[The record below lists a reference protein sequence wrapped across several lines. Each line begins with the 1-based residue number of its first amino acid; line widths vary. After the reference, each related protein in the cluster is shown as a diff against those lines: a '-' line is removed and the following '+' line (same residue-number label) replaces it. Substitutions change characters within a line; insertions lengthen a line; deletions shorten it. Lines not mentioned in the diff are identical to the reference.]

1 MRMTTFPD
9 LSALPGGDL
18 VRRGVTDLDAGRE
31 TPEALLVSIGAPR
44 LRAIGVEASK
54 PISDPEHKLYLLLA
68 SKKGDAAH
76 LRLQRPGS
84 ASRQLRAGSRVR
96 ELADSARIERFMR
109 ELGRS
114 VDVDGRVYLTGGA
127 TAVLNGWREST
138 IDVDIKLIPDRDEIL
153 REIPRLKQ
161 ELDLNIEL
169 AAPSD
174 FIPLP
179 RGWEERSPL
188 IRTEGRLSFH
198 HFDPVAQALSKAERG
213 HEQDIRDVRE
223 MLESG
228 LVNPAEAM
236 AQFEAIEPELYRFP
250 AIDPAS
256 FRKAVEELFRG

>member
-1 MRMTTFPD
+1 
-9 LSALPGGDL
+9 
-18 VRRGVTDLDAGRE
+18 
-31 TPEALLVSIGAPR
+31 
-44 LRAIGVEASK
+44 
-54 PISDPEHKLYLLLA
+54 
-68 SKKGDAAH
+68 
-76 LRLQRPGS
+76 
-84 ASRQLRAGSRVR
+84 
-96 ELADSARIERFMR
+96 MR

-174 FIPLP
+174 FIPVP

-213 HEQDIRDVRE
+213 HQQDIRDVRE
-223 MLESG
+223 MIESG

-236 AQFEAIEPELYRFP
+236 VQFEAIEPELYRFP

-256 FRKAVEELFRG
+256 FRGAVHELFGA